1 MFGHFAAIFL
11 ASKNKYFSETLEH
24 IAAFFLTTKTGI
36 LSKTMFF
43 CKNPDQVVFVPKPD
57 RTLTT
62 ESSPP
67 FPVCLQMLYQTTKA
81 EENLK
86 KRIYPTTV

>member
-1 MFGHFAAIFL
+1 
-11 ASKNKYFSETLEH
+11 
-24 IAAFFLTTKTGI
+24 
-36 LSKTMFF
+36 MFF